1 MKMMLVLNLVVVLLT
16 FQVELNGASGP
27 DIGIN
32 KTTSE
37 INLGA
42 IFEEF
47 KQDYGKQYANASEE
61 ARRRAIFAD
70 NVEYVNAHNF
80 QFALGKMSYYMGVN
94 QFSDMTF
101 EEWASLYTSR
111 MIDDVGNG
119 NASTFLTPENFR
131 APGSVDWRQKGYV
144 TSVKSQ
150 GACGSCWSFSAT
162 GAIEGQ
168 HFRKTGKLISLSEQQ
183 LVDCSRSYGNKGCGG
198 GFKDQAM
205 LYVKDAGG
213 IESEKVYP
221 YTDSSKV
228 FSCRFTKSMAVATVT
243 GVKKVDS
250 TESSLMDAV
259 ASQGPI
265 AVSIKVNKKF
275 KNYAGGIFYDS
286 SCISAEA
293 GHAVLAVGYGSTP
306 GEYWLVKNSWGP
318 RWGEKGYIRMARNK
332 GNVCG
337 IARKPVFP
345 TV

>member
-1 MKMMLVLNLVVVLLT
+1 
-16 FQVELNGASGP
+16 
-27 DIGIN
+27 
-32 KTTSE
+32 
-37 INLGA
+37 
-42 IFEEF
+42 
-47 KQDYGKQYANASEE
+47 
-61 ARRRAIFAD
+61 
-70 NVEYVNAHNF
+70 
-80 QFALGKMSYYMGVN
+80 MSYYMGVT

-101 EEWASLYTSR
+101 EEWASVYTSR
-111 MIDDVGNG
+111 MIDDVGTG
-119 NASTFLTPENFR
+119 NASTFLTPENFN

-144 TSVKSQ
+144 TSVKDQ

-168 HFRKTGKLISLSEQQ
+168 HFRKTGKLLSLSEQQ

-198 GFKDQAM
+198 GLKDQAM
-205 LYVKDAGG
+205 LYVRDAGG
-213 IESEKVYP
+213 IESENAYP
-221 YTDSSKV
+221 YTDSCSL
-228 FSCRFTKSMAVATVT
+228 A
-243 GVKKVDS
+243 DS
-250 TESSLMDAV
+250 QSPWQLRRLMDAV

-275 KNYAGGIFYDS
+275 QNYDGGIFYNS

-318 RWGEKGYIRMARNK
+318 RWGEQGYIRMARNK

-337 IARKPVFP
+337 IARSPVFP